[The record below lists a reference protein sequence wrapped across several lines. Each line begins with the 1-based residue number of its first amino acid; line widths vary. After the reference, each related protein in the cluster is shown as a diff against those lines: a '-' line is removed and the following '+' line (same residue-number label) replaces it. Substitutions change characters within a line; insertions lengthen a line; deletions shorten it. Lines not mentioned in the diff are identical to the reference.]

1 MEYFDN
7 TLCIAVSDLTD
18 GIMSYDSFR
27 WHFKK
32 GRAKQLR
39 RACRNTP
46 ALIAVS
52 SLPSDIIAAVK
63 AKYGEPTLIP
73 SRFSI
78 RGAYTIDPQ
87 AVSFYREHK
96 LGNGDS
102 LPEDKQQEYVINA
115 SMLKAIRYVLNDKR
129 SFTASRGQSRASHI
143 WPAIVNEVIKVKSGS
158 DPLLH
163 SLPENPRRLKE
174 RLDLFEKE
182 GYINL
187 ASGKFCNKNTEK
199 IPEEAKLWL
208 LTRWSDNV
216 KKCASLT
223 QLFREYNEKAADTPF
238 WNRIKSE
245 KTIYN
250 FIYSEEIKPLWYA
263 HRYGELVA
271 KEKYSYMHKTLMPT
285 MRDGLWYSDGTKL
298 NLYYQYQNEVGKRC
312 VGTLKVYEIMDVYS
326 EVFLGYHISK
336 SEDYEAQFMAY
347 KMAFNFSKHKPYQI
361 SYDNQGSHA
370 KLESGDL
377 LKKLAHLAI
386 RTQPYN
392 GRSKTIENAFS
403 RFQQQVLKQET
414 FYTGQ
419 NITTKTQESRINQEF
434 FNANLDQLPTEQEMR
449 EAYAARREE
458 WNNMPHPKTGISR
471 IEMYRSSVN
480 PQAVKVEIWDIVDMF
495 YVTRQKEVTCTAWGI
510 TFTEKKIKYDFMV
523 YKDGNMPDLDWLQKN
538 IDKKFVVKF
547 DPSDLTMIFLYE
559 RTAAGLKYNIVAS
572 TKVAIHRG
580 KQEQEEWEAQYIKD
594 IEIANKKARVSRW
607 EQMEQLQRAHGT
619 HPEDRGFRSPAI
631 SGIQTS
637 VAAKRKAKKSNVL
650 GSIGVVQKA
659 VSNADIM
666 QEEDFDP
673 YEYARKAM

>member
-1 MEYFDN
+1 MKELINEGFMTYDA
-7 TLCIAVSDLTD
+7 IRY
-18 GIMSYDSFR
+18 GISN
-27 WHFKK
+27 K
-32 GRAKQLR
+32 GIKQPRQGR
-39 RACRNTP
+39 RYTP
-46 ALIAVS
+46 ALIAIN
-52 SLPSDIIAAVK
+52 SLPSHIIAAVK
-63 AKYGEPTLIP
+63 AKYGELEAAP
-73 SRFSI
+73 SKYSI
-78 RGAYTIDPQ
+78 RGAYREDQQ
-87 AVSFYREHK
+87 ALDFYRKHT
-96 LGNGDS
+96 LPNGEF
-102 LPEDKQQEYVINA
+102 LAEEYIQEYTINA
-115 SMLKAIRYVLNDKR
+115 SLLKAIRFVLNDKR
-129 SFTASRGQSRASHI
+129 SFTASRGKARASHI
-143 WPAIVNEVIKVKSGS
+143 WPAIANEVTALKSGP
-158 DPLLH
+158 DPILH
-163 SLPENPRRLKE
+163 TLPKNPRRLKE

-187 ASGKFCNKNTEK
+187 VSGKFCNKNTEK

-223 QLFREYNEKAADTPF
+223 QLFREYNEKASVTPS
-238 WNRIKSE
+238 WTKIKTE
-245 KTIYN
+245 KTICN
-250 FIYSEEIKPLWYA
+250 FIYSEEIQSLWYA
-263 HRYGELVA
+263 HRHGELIS
-271 KEKYSYMHKTLMPT
+271 KEKFSYIHKTLMPT
-285 MRDGLWYSDGTKL
+285 MRDSIWYSDGTKL
-298 NLYYQYQNEVGKRC
+298 NLYYQYLNSENKRC
-312 VGTLKVYEIMDVYS
+312 VGTLQVYEVMDAYS
-326 EVFLGYHISK
+326 EVLLGYHISK
-336 SEDYEAQFMAY
+336 SEDYEAQFFAY
-347 KMAFNFSKHKPYQI
+347 KMALNFAKYKPFQI
-361 SYDNQGSHA
+361 SYDNQGGHK
-370 KLESGDL
+370 KLESSDL

-392 GRSKTIENAFS
+392 GRSKTIENVFS

-449 EAYAARREE
+449 DIYAARREE
-458 WNNMPHPKTGISR
+458 WNNMPHPKTGIPR

-547 DPSDLTMIFLYE
+547 DPSDLSMIFLYE
-559 RTAAGLKYNIVAS
+559 RTAAGLKYNTVAS

-594 IEIANKKARVSRW
+594 IEIANKQARINRY
-607 EQMEQLQRAHGT
+607 EKMEQLQREHGT

-631 SGIQTS
+631 AGIQTS
-637 VAAKRKAKKSNVL
+637 VAAKRKAKKSSNVL
-650 GSIGVVQKA
+650 GSIGVIQKA

-673 YEYARKAM
+673 YEYAKRAM